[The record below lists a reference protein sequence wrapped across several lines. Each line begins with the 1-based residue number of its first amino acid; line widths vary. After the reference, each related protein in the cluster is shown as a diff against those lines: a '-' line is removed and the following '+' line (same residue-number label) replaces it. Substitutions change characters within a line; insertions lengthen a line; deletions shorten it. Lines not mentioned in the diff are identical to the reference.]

1 VRGAPRRREPIDTGG
16 RRRRA
21 PVSDTGFTTRE
32 ARGVIRKQVK
42 RVPEGEEIRHLN
54 IMPMMDMMT
63 ILLVAFIFQAAVT
76 ATALQAGAVTLPH
89 SMTTEPLPEN
99 ASTLII
105 TSTAIVV
112 EGDEVVAVR
121 NGTVDASEKK
131 DGARGYQITKLSQVL
146 SALRND
152 EKAKNKDPKAVPE
165 LMIIAD
171 RTTPFRLLFDVIY
184 SAKKD
189 LSDKS
194 LYKRF
199 RLIVQKHEPILNK

>member
-1 VRGAPRRREPIDTGG
+1 
-16 RRRRA
+16 
-21 PVSDTGFTTRE
+21 VSFTPRE
-32 ARGVIRKQVK
+32 ARAIIRKQVK

-89 SMTTEPLPEN
+89 SMTEEPLPEN

-105 TSTAIVV
+105 TPTAIVV
-112 EGDEVVAVR
+112 EGNEVVAVR
-121 NGTVDASEKK
+121 GGNVDASEK
-131 DGARGYQITKLSQVL
+131 DGGSRGYKILKLARELES
-146 SALRND
+146 LRND
-152 EKAKNKDPKAVPE
+152 EKANAKDPKAVPE
-165 LMIIAD
+165 LLIIAD

-184 SAKKD
+184 SAKG
-189 LSDKS
+189 DKAKP